1 MHVLKLLLKHENW
14 KNEINAYYFFFK
26 QLLDYEVKCWSVNVE
41 FYKPTFTLK
50 ILNVRL

>member
-26 QLLDYEVKCWSVNVE
+26 TTSRLWGQALVCECWV
-41 FYKPTFTLK
+41 L
-50 ILNVRL
+50 

>member
-1 MHVLKLLLKHENW
+1 MKIEKMKLML
-14 KNEINAYYFFFK
+14 IIFFLK
-26 QLLDYEVKCWSVNVE
+26 QLLDYEVKRWSVNVE